1 MQWNTMQNIMHL
13 NSHINIIDAG
23 NVCLLT
29 EDRLKNLYQ
38 FLWMM
43 KFYGTFT
50 LQMSLFYLT
59 MIISIH
65 KLVKKNNIQKNKKE
79 NKSSKTLAYY

>member
-23 NVCLLT
+23 NVCLLI
-29 EDRLKNLYQ
+29 EDRLKNLYW

-50 LQMSLFYLT
+50 FFFTNVSILF
-59 MIISIH
+59 
-65 KLVKKNNIQKNKKE
+65 NNDHIY
-79 NKSSKTLAYY
+79 T